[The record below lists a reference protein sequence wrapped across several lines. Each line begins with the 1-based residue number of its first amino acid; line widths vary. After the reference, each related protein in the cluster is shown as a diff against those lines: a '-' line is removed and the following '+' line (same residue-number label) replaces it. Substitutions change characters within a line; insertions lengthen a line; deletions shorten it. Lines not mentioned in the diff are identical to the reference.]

1 MTVEKLILPK
11 GYEYVDTIGNGG
23 FATVIKAKGFGEN
36 EVAIKILDVSKIKY
50 INIERFKREIKI
62 HNMLNHE
69 NIVPIL
75 DFNTDEDEGIIYY
88 TMPLA
93 IRNFTEELA
102 EYRKDILENNMDDDM
117 AAYYFEK
124 ILDAVEYAHSEGVIH
139 RDLKPQNIFIF
150 EDEILKIGDFGLGK
164 FIDRDTTSLTK
175 TKVSV
180 GTECYSAPEQY
191 QEANAKNVDER
202 ADVYSLGKI
211 LYEIITFDLPV
222 VIDNEKLGNSKFK
235 LLINKATKYNKEK
248 RFSSVSEMRKMF
260 DLLRGGNISFRSSGR
275 NFTKLYKKYLEDKN
289 EIVIKDIVEIL
300 LENQNDYK
308 LYTENFMELDSGILQ
323 AMNNNFKSEFN
334 EIIEAYLRHI
344 DTLHTFSF
352 TDIIAKFLIEILDII
367 DDFDIYENIIDV
379 LLRLAY
385 NHNRFYVGEVLAKY
399 IGSLKESDV
408 EKLLIISEVLN
419 KNNLQTNWLKTYL
432 LAYGAEDVLY
442 CGIK

>member
-1 MTVEKLILPK
+1 MTIERLILPK
-11 GYEYVDTIGNGG
+11 GYEYVDKIGNGG
-23 FATVIKAKGFGEN
+23 FGVVIKARDFWDN
-36 EVAIKILDVSKIKY
+36 EVAVKLLDLSKIKNV
-50 INIERFKREIKI
+50 NIERFKREIKI

-75 DFNTDEDEGIIYY
+75 DFNIDEYEDIIYY

-93 IRNFTEELA
+93 IRNFAEELA
-102 EYRKDILENNMDDDM
+102 EYRKDNLGNMDDDT

-139 RDLKPQNIFIF
+139 RDLKPLNIFIF
-150 EDEILKIGDFGLGK
+150 ENETLKIGDFGLGK
-164 FIDRDTTSLTK
+164 FIDRDTTSLTR
-175 TKVSV
+175 TRVSV

-211 LYEIITFDLPV
+211 LYEIITFNLPI
-222 VIDNEKLGNSKFK
+222 VIDNEKLGDSKFK

-260 DLLRGGNISFRSSGR
+260 DLLRGGNINFRNSGR
-275 NFTKLYKKYLEDKN
+275 NFTELYKKYLEDKD
-289 EIVIKDIVEIL
+289 EFIIKDIIEIL

-308 LYTENFMELDSGILQ
+308 LYTENFMKLDGSILQ
-323 AMNNNFKSEFN
+323 FMNNSFKSEFN
-334 EIIEAYLRHI
+334 EIIEAYIKHI
-344 DTLHTFSF
+344 DTSHTFSF
-352 TDIIAKFLIEILDII
+352 TDEIARFLIKILNVM

-379 LLRLAY
+379 FLRLAY
-385 NHNRFYVGEVLAKY
+385 NHKRFYVGEELAKY
-399 IGSLKESDV
+399 IGSLKDSDI
-408 EKLLIISEVLN
+408 EKLLIINEVLQKN
-419 KNNLQTNWLKTYL
+419 KIETNWLRTYL
-432 LAYGAEDVLY
+432 LAYGAESILY